1 MTYKSNSINILI
13 GIIYCINKSININT
27 IRDINIDNYNRI
39 EMVSL
44 ETGIALIIIGI
55 ILLVLNRFVPSLP
68 ARLLYVI
75 GSIVLVIGIIMV
87 ILYFVFGIV

>member
-1 MTYKSNSINILI
+1 LVS
-13 GIIYCINKSININT
+13 
-27 IRDINIDNYNRI
+27 DINRCEHIEI

-68 ARLLYVI
+68 ARLLYII

>member
-1 MTYKSNSINILI
+1 LVS
-13 GIIYCINKSININT
+13 
-27 IRDINIDNYNRI
+27 DINPCEYIKI

-68 ARLLYVI
+68 ARLLYII

>member
-1 MTYKSNSINILI
+1 MVS
-13 GIIYCINKSININT
+13 
-27 IRDINIDNYNRI
+27 DINPFGYIEV

>member
-1 MTYKSNSINILI
+1 
-13 GIIYCINKSININT
+13 
-27 IRDINIDNYNRI
+27 
-39 EMVSL
+39 MVSL

-75 GSIVLVIGIIMV
+75 GSIVTSHWNNYGYIIFCIWNHIMNFK
-87 ILYFVFGIV
+87 L

>member
-1 MTYKSNSINILI
+1 M
-13 GIIYCINKSININT
+13 
-27 IRDINIDNYNRI
+27 DINPFGYIEI

-87 ILYFVFGIV
+87 ILYFVFGMV

>member
-1 MTYKSNSINILI
+1 LVS
-13 GIIYCINKSININT
+13 
-27 IRDINIDNYNRI
+27 DINPFDYIEI

-55 ILLVLNRFVPSLP
+55 ILLVLNRFIPSLP
-68 ARLLYVI
+68 ARLLYII

>member
-1 MTYKSNSINILI
+1 
-13 GIIYCINKSININT
+13 
-27 IRDINIDNYNRI
+27 
-39 EMVSL
+39 MVSL

-75 GSIVLVIGIIMV
+75 GSILLVIGIIMV
-87 ILYFVFGIV
+87 ILYFVFGII

>member
-1 MTYKSNSINILI
+1 MKTQYTVFLYNT
-13 GIIYCINKSININT
+13 YCINHYKYHT
-27 IRDINIDNYNRI
+27 IRDINIGNYNRI

>member
-1 MTYKSNSINILI
+1 LVS
-13 GIIYCINKSININT
+13 
-27 IRDINIDNYNRI
+27 DINPFGHIEV

-75 GSIVLVIGIIMV
+75 GSIVLVIGIIMI

>member
-1 MTYKSNSINILI
+1 LVS
-13 GIIYCINKSININT
+13 
-27 IRDINIDNYNRI
+27 DINPFEYIEI

-68 ARLLYVI
+68 ARLLYII

>member
-1 MTYKSNSINILI
+1 LVS
-13 GIIYCINKSININT
+13 
-27 IRDINIDNYNRI
+27 DINPYEYIEI

-55 ILLVLNRFVPSLP
+55 ILLVLNRFIPSLP
-68 ARLLYVI
+68 ARLLYII

-87 ILYFVFGIV
+87 ILYFVFGII

>member
-1 MTYKSNSINILI
+1 LVS
-13 GIIYCINKSININT
+13 
-27 IRDINIDNYNRI
+27 DINPCEHIEI

-68 ARLLYVI
+68 ARLLYII

>member
-1 MTYKSNSINILI
+1 LVS
-13 GIIYCINKSININT
+13 
-27 IRDINIDNYNRI
+27 DINPCEYIEI

-68 ARLLYVI
+68 ARLLYII